1 MKAVSLNEI
10 KKELTFLEPQAVQEL
25 CLRLARF
32 KQENKELLTYLLF
45 EAHDENTF
53 VENTKLEIAQN
64 FEVIPSK
71 SNLYLA
77 KKSIRKILRLVNK
90 VVRYSGIK
98 KSEVELRIWFLA
110 QLNESA
116 IKFHSSPVLVNLYN
130 QQVKKINAAM
140 VKLPE
145 ELQFDYQ
152 QEMKTAAIFY
162 IEK

>member
-53 VENTKLEIAQN
+53 VENIKLEIAN
-64 FEVIPSK
+64 DFEIIPSK
-71 SNLYLA
+71 SNLYHA

-98 KSEVELRIWFLA
+98 KSEVELRICFLV
-110 QLNESA
+110 QLNDSG
-116 IKFHSSPVLVNLYN
+116 INFHSSPVIVNLYN
-130 QQVKKINAAM
+130 QQIKKINTALA
-140 VKLPE
+140 KLPE
-145 ELQFDYQ
+145 ELQYDYQ
-152 QEMKTAAIFY
+152 EEMKAASIFY
-162 IEK
+162 IDK